1 MGSKISVHLAVWGL
15 RLALIAPL
23 IMLIAGG
30 LYRLRFVD
38 FQIPL
43 LAFAV
48 AVLLAA
54 LAALFG
60 LIGAVS
66 GALGAH
72 DKTIRAVVALAVALL
87 VLVGPLNTLR
97 QGAGAPM
104 IHDITTDLEDP
115 PIFVEVPRKRSVSD
129 NSLDIDAEVL
139 ATQKAYYTDIGPTM
153 LPMAKREAF
162 ALVRETVND
171 FEWVVHAE
179 NANLGY
185 IEATASTPFFGFRDD
200 VVIRVSEEA
209 GRVRVDMRSASRVG
223 LSDLGVNAGRIRD
236 FMELVAQKA
245 N

>member
-1 MGSKISVHLAVWGL
+1 MDNKIVGHLAVWGL
-15 RLALIAPL
+15 RLALIAPV

-38 FQIPL
+38 FQIAL
-43 LAFAV
+43 LAFAI
-48 AVLLAA
+48 AVLIAG

-60 LIGAVS
+60 LVGAV
-66 GALGAH
+66 LGGH
-72 DKTIRAVVALAVALL
+72 GKTTRAVTALVVALL
-87 VLVGPLNTLR
+87 VLVAPLNTVR
-97 QGAGAPM
+97 QGAGVPM

-115 PIFVEVPRKRSVSD
+115 PIFVEVPRKRSIGD

-139 ATQKAYYTDIGPTM
+139 AAQKAYYTDIGPTV

-162 ALVRETVND
+162 ALVREAVD
-171 FEWVVHAE
+171 AFDWVVHAE

-200 VVIRVSEEA
+200 VIIRVTEDTGGA
-209 GRVRVDMRSASRVG
+209 RVDMRSASRVG

-236 FMELVAQKA
+236 FMAMVTQRA

>member
-15 RLALIAPL
+15 RLALIAPV

-43 LAFAV
+43 LAFAA

-66 GALGAH
+66 GALGVH
-72 DKTIRAVVALAVALL
+72 DKTIWAVVALAVALL

-97 QGAGAPM
+97 QGAGVPM

-115 PIFVEVPRKRSVSD
+115 PIFVEVPRKRSIGD

-139 ATQKAYYTDIGPTM
+139 AAQKAYYTDIGPTM
-153 LPMAKREAF
+153 LPMAKAEAF
-162 ALVRETVND
+162 ALVREAVD
-171 FEWVVHAE
+171 AFDWVVHAE

>member
-1 MGSKISVHLAVWGL
+1 
-15 RLALIAPL
+15 
-23 IMLIAGG
+23 
-30 LYRLRFVD
+30 
-38 FQIPL
+38 
-43 LAFAV
+43 
-48 AVLLAA
+48 
-54 LAALFG
+54 
-60 LIGAVS
+60 
-66 GALGAH
+66 
-72 DKTIRAVVALAVALL
+72 
-87 VLVGPLNTLR
+87 
-97 QGAGAPM
+97 
-104 IHDITTDLEDP
+104 
-115 PIFVEVPRKRSVSD
+115 VSD

-153 LPMAKREAF
+153 LPMAKAEAF
-162 ALVRETVND
+162 ALVRETVNA

-223 LSDLGVNAGRIRD
+223 VSDLGVNAGRIRD

>member
-1 MGSKISVHLAVWGL
+1 MDNKIVGHLAVWGL
-15 RLALIAPL
+15 RLALIAPV

-43 LAFAV
+43 LAFAA

-66 GALGAH
+66 GALGVH

-115 PIFVEVPRKRSVSD
+115 PIFVEVPENGQFRTIVWILMPRFLLLRKP
-129 NSLDIDAEVL
+129 I
-139 ATQKAYYTDIGPTM
+139 IPT
-153 LPMAKREAF
+153 
-162 ALVRETVND
+162 
-171 FEWVVHAE
+171 
-179 NANLGY
+179 LGRPCCQWRKG
-185 IEATASTPFFGFRDD
+185 SFR
-200 VVIRVSEEA
+200 A
-209 GRVRVDMRSASRVG
+209 CA
-223 LSDLGVNAGRIRD
+223 
-236 FMELVAQKA
+236 
-245 N
+245 

>member
-1 MGSKISVHLAVWGL
+1 MGSKILVHLAVWGL
-15 RLALIAPL
+15 RLALIAPV

-48 AVLLAA
+48 AVLMAAVAA
-54 LAALFG
+54 LLG
-60 LIGAVS
+60 LIGALVS
-66 GALGAH
+66 ARVGSADAKRAVAAL
-72 DKTIRAVVALAVALL
+72 VVALV
-87 VLVGPLNTLR
+87 VLVAPLNTVR
-97 QGAGAPM
+97 QGAGVPM

-115 PIFVEVPRKRSVSD
+115 PVFVEVPRKRLSSD

-139 ATQKAYYTDIGPTM
+139 AAQKAYYTDIEPTL
-153 LPMAKREAF
+153 LPMAKAEAF
-162 ALVRETVND
+162 ALVREAVNA

-200 VVIRVSEEA
+200 IVIRVMEQSGA
-209 GRVRVDMRSASRVG
+209 VRVDMRSASRVG
-223 LSDLGVNAGRIRD
+223 LSDLGVNAKRIRD
-236 FMELVAQKA
+236 FMDMIAQ
-245 N
+245 

>member
-1 MGSKISVHLAVWGL
+1 MDNKIVGHLAVWGL
-15 RLALIAPL
+15 RLALIAPV

-38 FQIPL
+38 FQIAL
-43 LAFAV
+43 LAFAI
-48 AVLLAA
+48 AVLIAG

-60 LIGAVS
+60 LVGAV
-66 GALGAH
+66 LGGH
-72 DKTIRAVVALAVALL
+72 GKTTRAVTALVVALL
-87 VLVGPLNTLR
+87 VLVAPLNTVR
-97 QGAGAPM
+97 QGAGVPM

-115 PIFVEVPRKRSVSD
+115 PIFVEVPRKRSIGD

-139 ATQKAYYTDIGPTM
+139 AAQKAYYTDIGPTV

-162 ALVRETVND
+162 ALVREAVD
-171 FEWVVHAE
+171 AFDWVVHAE
-179 NANLGY
+179 KANLGY

-200 VVIRVSEEA
+200 VIIRVTEDTGGA
-209 GRVRVDMRSASRVG
+209 RVDMRSASRVG

-236 FMELVAQKA
+236 FMAMVTQRA

>member
-15 RLALIAPL
+15 RLALIAPV

-43 LAFAV
+43 LAFAA

-66 GALGAH
+66 GALGVH

-153 LPMAKREAF
+153 LPMAKGKLSR
-162 ALVRETVND
+162 LCVKR
-171 FEWVVHAE
+171 
-179 NANLGY
+179 
-185 IEATASTPFFGFRDD
+185 STLLNGLFTRKMPISAISKRPLRHRFSVFVMMSLSAYRRKPA
-200 VVIRVSEEA
+200 VCVWICVQPRV
-209 GRVRVDMRSASRVG
+209 
-223 LSDLGVNAGRIRD
+223 
-236 FMELVAQKA
+236 
-245 N
+245 

>member
-15 RLALIAPL
+15 RLALIAPV

-66 GALGAH
+66 GALGVH

-153 LPMAKREAF
+153 LPMAKAEAF
-162 ALVRETVND
+162 ALVLEAVNA

>member
-1 MGSKISVHLAVWGL
+1 MGNKISVHLAVWGL
-15 RLALIAPL
+15 RLALIAPV

-43 LAFAV
+43 LAFAA

-66 GALGAH
+66 GALGVH

-115 PIFVEVPRKRSVSD
+115 PIFVEVPRKRSVWR
-129 NSLDIDAEVL
+129 
-139 ATQKAYYTDIGPTM
+139 Q
-153 LPMAKREAF
+153 
-162 ALVRETVND
+162 
-171 FEWVVHAE
+171 
-179 NANLGY
+179 
-185 IEATASTPFFGFRDD
+185 
-200 VVIRVSEEA
+200 
-209 GRVRVDMRSASRVG
+209 
-223 LSDLGVNAGRIRD
+223 
-236 FMELVAQKA
+236 
-245 N
+245 

>member
-15 RLALIAPL
+15 RLALIAPV
-23 IMLIAGG
+23 IMLISGG

-43 LAFAV
+43 LAFAA

-60 LIGAVS
+60 LIGAIG
-66 GALGAH
+66 GALGVH

-87 VLVGPLNTLR
+87 ALVGPLNTLR
-97 QGAGAPM
+97 QGAGVPM

-153 LPMAKREAF
+153 LPMAKAEAF